1 MTKRLCQGGGDE
13 CTLQGELG
21 RMEGIYSLLHGWR
34 MERKGG
40 KPRQVKTVTDFRQ
53 ERERM
58 R

>member
-1 MTKRLCQGGGDE
+1 
-13 CTLQGELG
+13 
-21 RMEGIYSLLHGWR
+21 MEGIYSLLHGWR

>member
-1 MTKRLCQGGGDE
+1 VHSAGGARAHGGDIFSAAWVE
-13 CTLQGELG
+13 NGKKE
-21 RMEGIYSLLHGWR
+21 
-34 MERKGG
+34 GG